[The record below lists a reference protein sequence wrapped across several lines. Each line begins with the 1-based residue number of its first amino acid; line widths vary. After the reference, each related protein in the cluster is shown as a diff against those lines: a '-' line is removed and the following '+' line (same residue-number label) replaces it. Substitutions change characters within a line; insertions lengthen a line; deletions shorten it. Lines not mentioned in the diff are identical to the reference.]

1 LKLAFVV
8 QRYGLDI
15 AGGAE
20 YHCRLV
26 AEHMARH
33 AQVEVLTTCAA
44 DYLTWAN
51 HYPEGREVL
60 NGIPVHRF
68 KVKRPRD
75 PEAFADW
82 TDRVFRASHDP
93 ADALRWL
100 EEQGP
105 FSPRLVRHVERHRDD
120 HDLFVFFSYRYY
132 PTYHGLAAVRDKAL
146 LVPTCEE
153 DGVYRLSIFPPLFR
167 MPRAIVYN
175 SVEERALIESV
186 SGNQEVP
193 GDVVGVG
200 SALPGSLDPQGF
212 RRRAGMSG
220 PYVIYVGRID
230 ENKGCRQLFDFFRRY
245 RAETGSRLQL
255 ALIGKPVIDIPTD
268 AGIVHLGFLSD
279 EEKWNA
285 LAASEL
291 LVMPSRLESLSM
303 VTLEAWWAER
313 PVLVNGKCEVLRGQ
327 SRRANAGLYYTSYEE
342 FREALALLES
352 DPSLRAQLGRNGRL
366 YFDSHYTWDIVER
379 KYLSLIA
386 QASSGH
392 GVRELARSKADP
404 ASVS

>member
-44 DYLTWAN
+44 EYLTWAN

-93 ADALRWL
+93 ADELRWL

-153 DGVYRLSIFPPLFR
+153 DGVYRLAIFPPLFR

-175 SVEERALIESV
+175 SVEERALIEAV
-186 SGNQEVP
+186 SNNQDVP

-200 SALPGSLDPQGF
+200 SALPGRLDPQGF
-212 RRRAGMSG
+212 RGRSGLSG
-220 PYVIYVGRID
+220 PYVLYVGRID

-245 RAETGSRLQL
+245 RAETGSRLTL
-255 ALIGKPVIDIPTD
+255 ALIGKAVIEIPAD

-285 LAASEL
+285 LAASEM

-327 SRRANAGLYYTSYEE
+327 TRRANAGLYYSSYEE

-352 DPSLRAQLGRNGRL
+352 DASLRVQLGRNGRL
-366 YFDSHYTWDIVER
+366 YFEKHYTWDTVEQ
-379 KYLSLIA
+379 KYLALIA
-386 QASSGH
+386 QASSGARV
-392 GVRELARSKADP
+392 GELARSQADP

>member
-33 AQVEVLTTCAA
+33 ADVCILTTCAS

-60 NGIPVHRF
+60 NGVPVRRF
-68 KVKRPRD
+68 EVKRPRD
-75 PEAFADW
+75 PGAFADW

-93 ADALRWL
+93 ADELRWL

-105 FSPRLVRHVERHRDD
+105 FSPRLVRHIERHRDD

-132 PTYHGLAAVRDKAL
+132 PTYHGLRAVADKAL

-153 DGVYRLSIFPPLFR
+153 DGIYRLSIFPPLFR
-167 MPRAIVYN
+167 LPRAIVYN
-175 SVEERALIESV
+175 SVEERALIEAV
-186 SGNQEVP
+186 SGSQDVP

-200 SALPGSLDPQGF
+200 SALPGSLDPEAF
-212 RRRAGMSG
+212 RRRSG
-220 PYVIYVGRID
+220 LVGPFMLYVGRID

-245 RAETGSRLQL
+245 RAETGSRLTL
-255 ALIGKPVIDIPTD
+255 ALIGRPVIEIPAD
-268 AGIVHLGFLSD
+268 GSIVHLGFLSD
-279 EEKWNA
+279 AEKWDA
-285 LAASEL
+285 LAASDL

-327 SRRANAGLYYTSYEE
+327 ARRANAGLYYTSYEE

-352 DPSLRAQLGRNGRL
+352 DASLRVQLGRNGRL
-366 YFDSHYTWDIVER
+366 YFEKHYTWDIVEQ
-379 KYLSLIA
+379 KYLRLIS
-386 QASSGH
+386 QATRAPGALPAS
-392 GVRELARSKADP
+392 RQADP
-404 ASVS
+404 APVP